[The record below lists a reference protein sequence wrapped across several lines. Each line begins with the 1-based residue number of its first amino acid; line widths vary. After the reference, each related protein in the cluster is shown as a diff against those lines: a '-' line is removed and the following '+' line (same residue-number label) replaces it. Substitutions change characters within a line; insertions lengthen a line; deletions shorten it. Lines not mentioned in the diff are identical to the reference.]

1 MTHDDFLALLD
12 AHGSDLSLWPVPA
25 RAAAE
30 RLLESSDEAAAAW
43 RAARAVER
51 LLAEPPQVSDERVG
65 RLLAAVARQAGTA
78 PRETFLVLLF
88 GRMPARLAGALC
100 AGLLALGW
108 LAGGLT
114 IGPAPSDGV
123 LLAEDVPSLFDGGP
137 R

>member
-1 MTHDDFLALLD
+1 MTHDDFLSLLD
-12 AHGSDLSLWPVPA
+12 AHGSDLTRWPPPA
-25 RAAAE
+25 RTAAE
-30 RLLESSDEAAAAW
+30 RLLAASEEAAAAW
-43 RAARAVER
+43 RATRAVEGM
-51 LLAEPPQVSDERVG
+51 LAEPPRVSDERVG
-65 RLLAAVARQAGTA
+65 RLLAAVARQARAA
-78 PRETFLVLLF
+78 PRETLLVLLF
-88 GRMPARLAGALC
+88 GHMPVRLAGALC